1 MCRREWRREKKVER
15 ECFSDHVDDNI
26 HFSGIHNYI
35 LDAWLKQRIV
45 SNSIQQDIALKK
57 ASAT

>member
-26 HFSGIHNYI
+26 HLSGIHNYI
-35 LDAWLKQRIV
+35 LDAWPLSV
-45 SNSIQQDIALKK
+45 PMQQTDISGGVLDAP
-57 ASAT
+57 AV